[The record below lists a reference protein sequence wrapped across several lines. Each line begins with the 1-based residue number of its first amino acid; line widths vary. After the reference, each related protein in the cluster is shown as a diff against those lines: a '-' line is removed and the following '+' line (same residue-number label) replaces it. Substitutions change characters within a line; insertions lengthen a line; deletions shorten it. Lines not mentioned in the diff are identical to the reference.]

1 MKFLLDECAGSVR
14 LRRMLVGLG
23 HDVRAAS
30 EIAPGAGDEDLLALA
45 YNEQRVLV
53 TDDKDFGELVYRRG
67 LPHFCIIRF
76 FRTSEAERVAA
87 MHKLIERHSS
97 ALEQAAIVV
106 VRRHLIRI
114 RLPEPESRSDD

>member
-1 MKFLLDECAGSVR
+1 
-14 LRRMLVGLG
+14 MLVGLG
-23 HDVRAAS
+23 HDVCTAS
-30 EIAPGAGDEDLLALA
+30 EIAPGAGDKDLLALA

>member
-14 LRRMLVGLG
+14 LRRMLAGLG
-23 HDVRAAS
+23 HDVCTAS

>member
-1 MKFLLDECAGSVR
+1 
-14 LRRMLVGLG
+14 MLAGLG

-30 EIAPGAGDEDLLALA
+30 EVAPGASDEDLLALA
-45 YNEQRVLV
+45 YNEQRVLI

-67 LPHFCIIRF
+67 LPHPCIIRF
-76 FRTSEAERVAA
+76 FKTPEAERVAA

-97 ALEQAAIVV
+97 VLEQAAIVV

-114 RLPEPESRSDD
+114 RLTEPEGRRDD

>member
-23 HDVRAAS
+23 HDVCTAS

>member
-1 MKFLLDECAGSVR
+1 MKFLLDECTGSVR
-14 LRRMLVGLG
+14 LRRMLAGLG
-23 HDVRAAS
+23 HDVCTAS